1 MSVITDRPAPAEEA
15 RPSELRRPASRR
27 SWVDAGVV
35 VAFALVGVH
44 AVLAWALWPSGDPS
58 LAARA
63 ARLAGVVA
71 IAGVVAFVW
80 WRPGWDRT
88 RAAVCLAVGVVAVI
102 PGVAVSLLSFEG
114 LRFLAVV
121 GVASLAAS
129 LFLIG
134 VGWVRLFGRRPWWR
148 PVLALAAS
156 IVVLWFGVVP
166 IAMGVYATNP
176 GRAEAGPRTPT
187 DVGLAFEDVRIATAE
202 DLRLAAWY
210 VPSTNGATIVL
221 LHGSGSTRDDML
233 DHADVLGRHGFGLLI
248 VDARGHGASTGEAM
262 DLGWGGED
270 DIVAAIDYLVGRPD
284 VDADRI
290 ALVGASMG
298 GEQAITAAAKDPRVA
313 AVVSDGASLRTFGD
327 ASAHP
332 EIVGGWLG
340 LPGAW
345 LTMTTADLLSDPVPP
360 IPLTDA
366 VAKIGDT
373 PVLLIAGAEHQEAV
387 ANPLYADEGGPNVQL
402 WELPDAAH
410 ISGVRTHRAEYEER
424 LIGFLERA
432 LDIEAGRG

>member
-27 SWVDAGVV
+27 S
-35 VAFALVGVH
+35 
-44 AVLAWALWPSGDPS
+44 
-58 LAARA
+58 
-63 ARLAGVVA
+63 
-71 IAGVVAFVW
+71 
-80 WRPGWDRT
+80 
-88 RAAVCLAVGVVAVI
+88 
-102 PGVAVSLLSFEG
+102 
-114 LRFLAVV
+114 
-121 GVASLAAS
+121 
-129 LFLIG
+129 
-134 VGWVRLFGRRPWWR
+134 
-148 PVLALAAS
+148 
-156 IVVLWFGVVP
+156 
-166 IAMGVYATNP
+166 
-176 GRAEAGPRTPT
+176 
-187 DVGLAFEDVRIATAE
+187 
-202 DLRLAAWY
+202 
-210 VPSTNGATIVL
+210 
-221 LHGSGSTRDDML
+221 
-233 DHADVLGRHGFGLLI
+233 
-248 VDARGHGASTGEAM
+248 
-262 DLGWGGED
+262 WGGED

-360 IPLTDA
+360 IPLADA
-366 VAKIGDT
+366 FERIGDR
-373 PVLLIAGAEHQEAV
+373 PVLLIAGAEHQEAL
-387 ANPLYADEGGPNVQL
+387 ANPLYADDGGPNVRL

-432 LDIEAGRG
+432 LDVEAGRG